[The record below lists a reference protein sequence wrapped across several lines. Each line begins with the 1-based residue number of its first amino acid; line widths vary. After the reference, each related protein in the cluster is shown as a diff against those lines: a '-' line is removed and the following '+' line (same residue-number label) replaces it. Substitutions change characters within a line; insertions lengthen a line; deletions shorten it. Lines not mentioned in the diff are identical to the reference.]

1 MSILVGKH
9 TRVLVQGITGQEGS
23 RAAREMRAYGTTV
36 VAGVTPGKG
45 GQTVEPEIPVYDSV
59 AEALAAHP
67 DITLSLVVVP
77 PPFAADATIESLWH
91 GITLVNVLTEK
102 IPVADMARAVALAKA
117 RGARIVG
124 PSSVGIITPGKAK
137 VGAIGSSDVAAR
149 VFTPG
154 PVGLISKSGGMTAE
168 LARILTEAGLGQST
182 ALGIGG
188 DVLLG
193 TDFLDCARLFEEDP
207 ETRVLVIFGEVGGV
221 AEELLAEAMERGEI
235 TKPVVALIAGDF
247 GKLLPHGTILGHAGA
262 IVSGGRGSVE
272 SKVHALRRA
281 GAAIAK
287 RPEDVA
293 RLARHALAP
302 HQGPHVRHRANVA
315 PVRGSAPRAR
325 GRVTT

>member
-1 MSILVGKH
+1 MSILVGEH
-9 TRVLVQGITGQEGS
+9 TRVLVQGVTGQEGS
-23 RAAREMRAYGTTV
+23 RAAREMRAYGTKV

-45 GQTVEPEIPVYDSV
+45 GQTVEPNIPVYDSV
-59 AEALAAHP
+59 AEALAVHP
-67 DITLSLVVVP
+67 DINMSLVVVP
-77 PPFAADATIESLWH
+77 PPFAADATSEALWH
-91 GITLVNVLTEK
+91 GIPLINVLTEK
-102 IPVADMARAVALAKA
+102 IPVADMARVLALA
-117 RGARIVG
+117 RQRQARIVG
-124 PSSVGIITPGKAK
+124 PSSVGIIAPGKAK

-168 LARILTEAGLGQST
+168 LARILTEASLGQST

-207 ETRVLVIFGEVGGV
+207 ETRVLIIFGEVGGV
-221 AEELLAEAMERGEI
+221 LEELLAEAMERGEI

-247 GKLLPHGTILGHAGA
+247 GKLLPHRTVLGHAGA
-262 IVSGGRGSVE
+262 IVERGRGSAE
-272 SKVHALRRA
+272 SKISALRRA

-293 RLARHALAP
+293 RLAWRALE
-302 HQGPHVRHRANVA
+302 
-315 PVRGSAPRAR
+315 SA
-325 GRVTT
+325 